1 MNIIVAH
8 NFYQQ
13 PGGEDQVFAAE
24 VDLLRRFGHTVE
36 TFVLHNDAIAQMG
49 RARLMAATM
58 WNRETYRSLRQL
70 TRATGAD
77 IVHFHNTFPLISPAA
92 YKAARDGGAAVVKTL
107 HNFRMICPAA
117 LLFRDGHVCESCLG
131 RRFAWPGIVHGCYRS
146 SRSGTAVVAG
156 MVAGHRMLRTWQRAV
171 DVYIAPTASARSK
184 LIEGGLPAARL
195 VVKPNFVDPDPGP
208 GRGGG
213 GYALFVGRLSQEKG
227 LETLLAAWVA
237 LGAVMPLKIVGDGPL
252 APMVGEAVSR
262 QGNIE
267 WLGRRPLD
275 EVYHLLGQA
284 AALVFPSRCYETFGR
299 VIVEA
304 FAKGTPVIASRLGAM
319 ADLIQDGRTGL
330 LFEPGN
336 VADLVRQV
344 KRLLA
349 DSALLPSMRVA
360 ARSEYES
367 RYTGTTNHEQLLAV
381 YERAMRERH
390 SERARATRP
399 TSSPQCP
406 RSATTCPVPI

>member
-24 VDLLRRFGHTVE
+24 VDLLRRFGHNVE
-36 TFVLHNDAIAQMG
+36 TFVLHNDAIAQIG
-49 RARLMAATM
+49 RARMIAATM
-58 WNRETYRSLRQL
+58 WNHQTYRSLRQL
-70 TRATGAD
+70 ARATRAD
-77 IVHFHNTFPLISPAA
+77 VVHFHNTFPLISPAA
-92 YKAARDGGAAVVKTL
+92 YKAARDGGAAVVQTL
-107 HNFRMICPAA
+107 HNFRVICPAA

-146 SRSGTAVVAG
+146 SHSGTAVVAG

-184 LIEGGLPAARL
+184 LIEGGLPAASL
-195 VVKPNFVDPDPGP
+195 AVKPNFVDPDPGP

-227 LETLLAAWVA
+227 LETLLAAWLA
-237 LGAVMPLKIVGDGPL
+237 LGAAMPLKIVGDGPL
-252 APMVGEAVSR
+252 APVVSEAVSR

-275 EVYHLLGQA
+275 EVYRLLGEA

-299 VIVEA
+299 VIIEA

-336 VADLVRQV
+336 VGDLVRQV
-344 KRLLA
+344 QRLLG
-349 DSALLPSMRVA
+349 DPTLLSEMRVA

-367 RYTGTTNHEQLLAV
+367 HYTGTQNQEQLLAV
-381 YERAMRERH
+381 YERAIRVRRP
-390 SERARATRP
+390 ERARATRLNN
-399 TSSPQCP
+399 SPECP
-406 RSATTCPVPI
+406 RPVTTCPMPI